1 MRLTITW
8 KLGIGFGTVLFIIIV
23 NVFLT
28 SIISRK
34 NNKLNE
40 EITNVY
46 VPSAN
51 LLNELANQISNSKM
65 LIKNWV
71 YIDKVADTPDKI
83 KLKQLHEKEF
93 PILDQKIK
101 ETSKI
106 WSEYLSPDLQSAY
119 DGISRTIKDN
129 LFVQHQQIMDTL
141 SNLANYNDFNIMS
154 EITPLVEDK
163 GSLITKTDEV
173 LNETKKLENS
183 FNEKANETR
192 LVMENSFNSFQTFTI
207 IAGIIVIVV
216 TLIISYW
223 ITHSIAEPLR
233 KGVHF
238 AKTFENG
245 DITATISLNQNDE
258 FGDLANALKSMQ
270 AKLAEIIGIFIT
282 CADNIAEASNQM
294 NDSSRNL
301 SMNAASQAASTEEI
315 SSSIE
320 EIASSIQQNTE
331 NSVQTEK
338 ISLIAADEIKKVNE
352 SAHNSAASM
361 KRIAERI
368 SVINDIAFQ
377 TNILALN
384 AAVEAARAGE
394 NGKGFA
400 VVAAEVRKLAERS
413 KIAAEEIHNL
423 SRKSLQD
430 SEESIKQLEAVV
442 PEIER
447 TAQLVKEIT
456 AAYLEQNSSIDQIN
470 NSIQQLNTS
479 TQQSSSSSD
488 KLTLNSDDLAR
499 LAAELKQ
506 TAGYFKV

>member
-1 MRLTITW
+1 
-8 KLGIGFGTVLFIIIV
+8 
-23 NVFLT
+23 
-28 SIISRK
+28 
-34 NNKLNE
+34 
-40 EITNVY
+40 
-46 VPSAN
+46 
-51 LLNELANQISNSKM
+51 
-65 LIKNWV
+65 
-71 YIDKVADTPDKI
+71 
-83 KLKQLHEKEF
+83 
-93 PILDQKIK
+93 
-101 ETSKI
+101 
-106 WSEYLSPDLQSAY
+106 
-119 DGISRTIKDN
+119 
-129 LFVQHQQIMDTL
+129 
-141 SNLANYNDFNIMS
+141 
-154 EITPLVEDK
+154 
-163 GSLITKTDEV
+163 
-173 LNETKKLENS
+173 
-183 FNEKANETR
+183 
-192 LVMENSFNSFQTFTI
+192 
-207 IAGIIVIVV
+207 
-216 TLIISYW
+216 
-223 ITHSIAEPLR
+223 
-233 KGVHF
+233 
-238 AKTFENG
+238 
-245 DITATISLNQNDE
+245 
-258 FGDLANALKSMQ
+258 
-270 AKLAEIIGIFIT
+270 
-282 CADNIAEASNQM
+282 
-294 NDSSRNL
+294 
-301 SMNAASQAASTEEI
+301 
-315 SSSIE
+315 
-320 EIASSIQQNTE
+320 
-331 NSVQTEK
+331 VQTEK